1 MKYPILQPKSDF
13 GFKALVFGRTATG
26 KTFSIAT
33 LLLAG
38 QKVRFLSADNNA
50 MAGIEAGLRHYNID
64 KSEVDL
70 SICVPSRPALSMES
84 MLDVIDTMMKTEL
97 DVIIK
102 SKDKHRKE
110 NTGFRNICEGASVF
124 TDALTGESKGK
135 VTEWGTDTT
144 LVVDSLTVVCDEIRN
159 AVCGTKP
166 PTQPEWGQMQ
176 SFIKFFISHITG
188 TLKCNVVLLAHPT
201 KETDPITGG
210 TTLYPLNLGQALNE
224 SFASNFSDVIYSQ
237 FDSKKYIWSTKHRT
251 AVCSGRNLP
260 IQEELQPDYRQFFN
274 KGVNAQPETK

>member
-1 MKYPILQPKSDF
+1 MSKYPTLTPKSEL
-13 GFKALVFGRTATG
+13 GFKALNFGRTATG
-26 KTFSIAT
+26 KTASITT

-50 MAGIEAGLRHYNID
+50 LAGINAGLSLYKID
-64 KSEVDL
+64 KEDVDF
-70 SICVPSRPALSMES
+70 SVCVPERPALSMES
-84 MLDVIDTMMKTEL
+84 MLDVIDMMLKTEI

-110 NTGFRNICEGASVF
+110 NTGFRNICEGASSF
-124 TDALTGESKGK
+124 TDVLTKESKGK
-135 VTEWGTDTT
+135 VNEWGTDTT
-144 LVVDSLTVVCDEIRN
+144 FVVDSLTVVCDEIRA

-176 SFIKFFISHITG
+176 NFVKFFVSHITG
-188 TLKCNVVLLAHPT
+188 GLKCNVVLLAHPI
-201 KETDPITGG
+201 KETDPISGS

-224 SFASNFSDVIYSQ
+224 SFASNFSDVMYSQ
-237 FDSKKYIWSTKHRT
+237 FDGKEYFWSTKHRT

-260 IQEELQPDYRQFFN
+260 IAEKLSQDYRQFFL
-274 KGVNAQPETK
+274 PEVKLKT

>member
-1 MKYPILQPKSDF
+1 MSKYPQLLPKSAT
-13 GFKALVFGRTATG
+13 GFKALNFGRTATG
-26 KTFSIAT
+26 KTASIAT

-50 MAGIEAGLRHYNID
+50 EAGINAGLDLYNI
-64 KSEVDL
+64 KREEVDL
-70 SICVPSRPALSMES
+70 SICIPERPALSMDA
-84 MLDVIDTMMKTEL
+84 MLDVIDTMLKTEI

-110 NTGFRNICEGASVF
+110 NKGFRNICEGASSF
-124 TDALTGESKGK
+124 IDTISGESQGK
-135 VTEWGTDTT
+135 VNEWGTDTT
-144 LVVDSLTVVCDEIRN
+144 LVVDSLTVVCSEIRA

-176 SFIKFFISHITG
+176 NFVQFFVSYITG

-201 KETDPITGG
+201 KETDPITGA
-210 TTLYPLNLGQALNE
+210 TTLYPMNLGQALNE
-224 SFASNFSDVIYSQ
+224 MFSSNFSDVMFSQ
-237 FDSKKYIWSTKHRT
+237 YDGKKYFWSTKHRT

-260 IQEELQPDYRQFFN
+260 IAESLDQDYRLLFKQE
-274 KGVNAQPETK
+274 KA